1 MKSERLRTLKAE
13 LDADMKIL
21 EGLEGKYKKAKKK
34 LKRIEP
40 DELDFAGLAYTIV
53 NIYNLMENY
62 FLCVAKGFENA
73 IERDRWHKDLVK
85 RMSLEIEGVRP
96 AFLERRDVPL
106 IDELKAFRHV
116 FRNIY
121 QGELDIGKVKLVD
134 SRMPDAIGAFKSAH
148 RKFAAAL
155 DRLIREVEK

>member
-21 EGLEGKYKKAKKK
+21 EGLEGKYRKAKAK

-40 DELDFAGLAYTIV
+40 DELDYAGLAYTIV

-96 AFLERRDVPL
+96 AVLDAGDVPL
-106 IDELKAFRHV
+106 IDDLRAFRHV

-121 QGELDIGKVKLVD
+121 QGELDTGKLNLVD
-134 SRMPDAIGAFKSAH
+134 SRMSDALRAFKSAH
-148 RKFAAAL
+148 RKFSATL

>member
-21 EGLEGKYKKAKKK
+21 AGLEAKYKKAKEK

-40 DELDFAGLAYTIV
+40 DELDFAGLAYTIA

-73 IERDRWHKDLVK
+73 IAPDHWHKDLVK
-85 RMSLEIEGVRP
+85 RMSLEIEGIRP
-96 AFLERRDVPL
+96 AVLKAGDVPL
-106 IDELKAFRHV
+106 IDELRAFRHV

-121 QGELDIGKVKLVD
+121 QGDLDTEKLKLVD
-134 SRMPDAIGAFKSAH
+134 SRMPDALGAFKSAH
-148 RKFAAAL
+148 RRFSVAL
-155 DRLIREVEK
+155 NRLIREVEK

>member
-21 EGLEGKYKKAKKK
+21 EGLEGKYRKAKAK

-40 DELDFAGLAYTIV
+40 DELDYAGLAYTIV

-62 FLCVAKGFENA
+62 FLCVAKVFENT

-96 AFLERRDVPL
+96 AVLDAGDVPL
-106 IDELKAFRHV
+106 IDDLRAFRHV

-121 QGELDIGKVKLVD
+121 QGELDTGKLNLVD
-134 SRMPDAIGAFKSAH
+134 SRMSDALRAFKSAH
-148 RKFAAAL
+148 RKFSATL

>member
-21 EGLEGKYKKAKKK
+21 EALEGKYNKAKAK

-53 NIYNLMENY
+53 NTYSLMENY

-96 AFLERRDVPL
+96 ALLETRDVPL
-106 IDELKAFRHV
+106 IDELRAFRHV

-121 QGELDIGKVKLVD
+121 QGELDTGKLNLVD
-134 SRMPDAIGAFKSAH
+134 SRMPDALRAFKSAH
-148 RKFAAAL
+148 RRFGVAL

>member
-13 LDADMKIL
+13 LDADMKIF
-21 EGLEGKYKKAKKK
+21 EGLEGKYRKAKAK

-40 DELDFAGLAYTIV
+40 DELDYAGLAYTIV

-62 FLCVAKGFENA
+62 FLCVAKVFENT

-96 AFLERRDVPL
+96 AVLDAGDVPL
-106 IDELKAFRHV
+106 IDDLRAFRHV

-121 QGELDIGKVKLVD
+121 QGELDTGKLNLVD
-134 SRMPDAIGAFKSAH
+134 SRMSDALRAFKSAH
-148 RKFAAAL
+148 RKFSATL